1 MTGLGGGRSLLA
13 RFPCRSRIG
22 NIGAAPQADGMA
34 RVVACLATSARQPDI
49 EPIQLHCIFPSAS
62 TSTSSFTSSS
72 TKTSQ
77 AQSRVHSNGSSA
89 SALSDT
95 PSTSVRKEA
104 QRAAK
109 PVWTSRGESPCT
121 LHHRLYQL
129 TLSRTPPASSLQHA
143 IAINCS
149 TACLRRPP
157 TPAAAPRD
165 PVPLLRLSPSS
176 KLSRTC
182 PFAKGTPFTTR
193 LYPTRIRSG
202 TRSSR

>member
-129 TLSRTPPASSLQHA
+129 TLSQDTARFYPPTRFIILQHVFGV
-143 IAINCS
+143 
-149 TACLRRPP
+149 RPP
-157 TPAAAPRD
+157 PPPPRA
-165 PVPLLRLSPSS
+165 
-176 KLSRTC
+176 TQC
-182 PFAKGTPFTTR
+182 PYFDSLPHRNF
-193 LYPTRIRSG
+193 P
-202 TRSSR
+202 